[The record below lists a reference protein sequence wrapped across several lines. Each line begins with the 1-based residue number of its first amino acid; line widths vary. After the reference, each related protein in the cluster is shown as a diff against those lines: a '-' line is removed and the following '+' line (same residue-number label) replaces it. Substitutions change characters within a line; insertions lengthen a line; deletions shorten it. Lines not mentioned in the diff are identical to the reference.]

1 MKEKKFDK
9 EIFNTVYSL
18 IPYLSTLFNDEEC
31 IALTDTHKYLY
42 IKMGRDFKL
51 PYKVGEEI
59 NDKIKASI
67 EGKKTI
73 VQDIPRR
80 IVPIGARCYSF
91 PLYEDHE
98 VVGLLLVA
106 IHLENRYELN
116 NIIKEI
122 TTSLSKISMRI
133 KEVAK
138 EGYDLNMM
146 NKELL
151 KQTNY
156 TTNKAQDT
164 NKIVGIIQD
173 ISSQTNL
180 LGLNASIEAA
190 RAGEYGRGF
199 AVVAEEIRKLSDTSK
214 ESINKIDDIIKEISK
229 GINGIDTG
237 LYKINDVSQNQST
250 ALGEIEE
257 AIDELN
263 DNVKELNN
271 LAERM

>member
-1 MKEKKFDK
+1 MEKKIFEK
-9 EIFNTVYSL
+9 EIFNTVYRL

-42 IKMGRDFKL
+42 VKMGRDFRL
-51 PYKVGEEI
+51 PYEVGEEI

-67 EGKKTI
+67 EEKKTI
-73 VQDIPRR
+73 VQDIPRS

-91 PLYEDHE
+91 PLYEDDE

-106 IHLENRYELN
+106 IHLVNKYELN

-122 TTSLSKISMRI
+122 TASLSKISVRI

-151 KQTNY
+151 NETNY

-164 NKIVGIIQD
+164 NEIVGIIQD

-214 ESINKIDDIIKEISK
+214 ESINKIDNIIKEISK

-263 DNVKELNN
+263 VNIKELNN
-271 LAERM
+271 LAERI